1 MLKGIYTF
9 FKKKKGPNTS
19 GFAISKFILTLGW
32 KSDAGEPEA
41 TSD

>member
-9 FKKKKGPNTS
+9 FKKKGPNTS
-19 GFAISKFILTLGW
+19 GFTISKFILTLGW